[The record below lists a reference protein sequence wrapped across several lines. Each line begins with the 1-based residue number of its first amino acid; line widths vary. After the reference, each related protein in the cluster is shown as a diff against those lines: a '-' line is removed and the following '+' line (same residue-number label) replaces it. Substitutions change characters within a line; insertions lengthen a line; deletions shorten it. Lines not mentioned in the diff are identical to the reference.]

1 MPWNRETK
9 DSQEESMKEYT
20 NSQIKELIDEHIHS
34 DRDRQILKSRLVDGL
49 TFEQLAEK
57 YDLSV
62 RQTKRIIYKKQEIIF
77 KHLNC

>member
-1 MPWNRETK
+1 MSWHRQTEN
-9 DSQEESMKEYT
+9 SEEKGMKEYT
-20 NSQIKELIDEHIHS
+20 NSRINELIDEHIHS

-62 RQTKRIIYKKQEIIF
+62 RQVKRIVYKKQEILF
-77 KHLNC
+77 KHL

>member
-1 MPWNRETK
+1 
-9 DSQEESMKEYT
+9 MKEYT
-20 NSQIKELIDEHIHS
+20 NSQIKALIDEHIHS

-62 RQTKRIIYKKQEIIF
+62 RQVKRIVYRKQDIVF
-77 KHLNC
+77 KHLEDAKTLPS

>member
-1 MPWNRETK
+1 
-9 DSQEESMKEYT
+9 MKEYT

-34 DRDRQILKSRLVDGL
+34 DRDRQMLKSRLVDGL

-62 RQTKRIIYKKQEIIF
+62 RQVKRIVYKRQDTVF
-77 KHLNC
+77 KYLEDAENLPS

>member
-1 MPWNRETK
+1 
-9 DSQEESMKEYT
+9 MKEYT

-34 DRDRQILKSRLVDGL
+34 DRDRQMLKSRLVDGL

>member
-1 MPWNRETK
+1 
-9 DSQEESMKEYT
+9 MKEYT

-49 TFEQLAEK
+49 TFEQLAEV

-62 RQTKRIIYKKQEIIF
+62 RQIKRIVYRKQDIVF
-77 KHLNC
+77 KHLEDAKTLPS